1 MWRREGKGREGRGE
15 RRREGRGEE
24 REAVISINHFADQ
37 FQPLGRA
44 PRNRSQQIHF
54 DERKEISLYLF
65 IMYAQYF

>member
-1 MWRREGKGREGRGE
+1 MEGRG
-15 RRREGRGEE
+15 EGRGEE
-24 REAVISINHFADQ
+24 KRGAGRGKGRGREAVISINHFVDK

-65 IMYAQYF
+65 IMYARYF